1 MVLKIDNL
9 QLLTNCV
16 YSHKGKLVA
25 GNGNLLQILSYRIRC
40 RLRRF
45 NHLRRNL

>member
-1 MVLKIDNL
+1 MKIDNL

-16 YSHKGKLVA
+16 YSSKGKLVA
-25 GNGNLLQILSYRIRC
+25 NNGNLLRILSCHIRC